1 MLSSLTAEEIF
12 LVFYDLVDIGKIS
25 VQHQDWSPIQSF
37 YTKIQSNDQL
47 TKNQANYIEKLLEK
61 YKNVS
66 ATVGFDYRQSLPNL
80 KWKQQFRILD
90 LSKKI
95 YVEKRSD
102 GKIEICLKFPYQL
115 KKEFDEEI
123 NVNISNSGKI
133 SHWDQEEKVRRL
145 NLYEFNLLSIYD
157 FVKKHNFEIDET
169 FMSVLADVEEIW
181 QNHEDLIPRSH
192 VIDEQIQLINAIPN
206 SLEYFEKH
214 RSGNLMSDA
223 FLAKSM
229 GYPIVSTSN
238 NVLDRI
244 VSSSENSFWI
254 KENNTFFEIYKEIN
268 GKACIVLDRTLDVL
282 SWLKKFVAD
291 ANSNGILRE
300 DIKVC
305 FRESKESKL
314 GINEWIKLA
323 RVGGSVESGRILIF
337 ESKPAKWLFKN
348 SEDVKILVTNN
359 IYPPTN
365 NLTKDWVSGHPCV
378 IYLSETK
385 PTEHRGRKIV
395 EL

>member
-12 LVFYDLVDIGKIS
+12 LIFYDLVDIGKIS

-61 YKNVS
+61 YKNLS
-66 ATVGFDYRQSLPNL
+66 ATVGFDYRQHLSNL
-80 KWKQQFRILD
+80 RWKQQFRVLD
-90 LSKKI
+90 LSKKV
-95 YVEKRSD
+95 YVEKGGE

-123 NVNISNSGKI
+123 NVNLPNSNKI
-133 SHWDQEEKVRRL
+133 SYWDQEAKVRRL

-181 QNHEDLIPRSH
+181 QNHEELMPGSRIVDN
-192 VIDEQIQLINAIPN
+192 QIQLINAIPDA
-206 SLEYFEKH
+206 LEYFEKA
-214 RSGNLMSDA
+214 RSNNLMNDA
-223 FLAKSM
+223 LLAKSM
-229 GYPIVSTSN
+229 GYPVIFKPNTDLGGIVC
-238 NVLDRI
+238 
-244 VSSSENSFWI
+244 SSENSFWI
-254 KENNTFFEIYKEIN
+254 KENNTFFKIYKEIN
-268 GKACIVLDRTLDVL
+268 GKVCIVLDRTLDVL
-282 SWLKKFVAD
+282 SWLKNFVSD
-291 ANSNGILRE
+291 ANSNGISRE

-323 RVGGSVESGRILIF
+323 GVGGSVESGRILIF

-365 NLTKDWVSGHPCV
+365 NLTKDWINSHPCV
-378 IYLSETK
+378 IYLSQTK
-385 PTEHRGRKIV
+385 PTEQRGRKIV